1 MKRIRGKIAGVLTA
15 VLLGMAIFPNTVS
28 ATGDIPGETVAENG
42 TENLPADPAG
52 TDEGTEPVDET
63 AEPDVQQPEGEP
75 DTQNPDAQEVQNP
88 EESGEPAAQS
98 LEDGTEGEP
107 EAEAPGLINYIGIDL
122 PYVQAP
128 AEQKLAVSYG
138 DGTENV
144 TDAKLVCARPDG
156 SEMEFGLTNREESL
170 YLFGRTFEESE
181 AGVYKLLR
189 FVYVQDGAE
198 QVINLPDIGIDAM
211 FGVNEYYPGYENSE
225 AVDIAEEAGVA
236 APAEEAAAEPAAL
249 AAMEEAGVTP
259 EEVEVSVVS
268 VDVNDVGSAETDV
281 EKTLETVAEEVD
293 TDQKVSKNSGVGFAD
308 TAAAVLSSVA
318 DIVLP
323 ASTAKA
329 AENKVVVLDPG
340 HGGSDGGA
348 SANGLTEKNLTLKI
362 AQYCKAELEGYGGV
376 TVYMT
381 RTGDKAVGLTER
393 VNMAKSWGADVFVS
407 LHINSATASAKGVEV
422 WYPNKNYRPDINKK
436 GKELAEYILNEL
448 TDLGLNNRGV
458 KDKDYQSSDGSDP
471 VKYPDGSL
479 ADHYS
484 VIRDSKRA
492 GFPGIIVEHAF
503 ITNTQDAQL
512 LAQDSKLKQMGIAD
526 ATGIANFLGLSKGTS
541 VRVTN
546 QNDFAGTADIKAN
559 GLGSNGK
566 VKVTHQS
573 TGTTKKYSLSSG
585 TGTIQFKVSDFGNGR
600 GSYLVEGQ
608 NSSGRVLHTTSF
620 NMADTSCN
628 VYVDPVGN
636 DREYK
641 IVAKFNGK
649 TPSGISAVQIP
660 VWSEENGQDDIVWYT
675 AKEVSDGKWQVTVD
689 VSNHRS
695 AGNYIVHTYALMSD
709 GKTQNFLGSTSFN
722 VSAPSVE
729 PTLTAATDNYDEKA
743 GTFDVIIKNVNSS
756 AGVSKVQVPVW
767 CAADQSD
774 IHWYE
779 AKKQSNGDYK
789 VTVDAANHGYAAG
802 NYSIHIYVTSR
813 NGVMTF
819 AGTAPGVNVKA
830 VERDM
835 KITAEDTNG
844 KETKYQLAAANAS
857 SLGSVKAVQFATW
870 SEEGG
875 QDDIRW
881 YNGSKGAS
889 GKWTATADIK
899 NHKTAGKYNVHVYVT
914 LSNGSMKFL
923 GSTSFTVSKP
933 TLSVVSGGYDKGK
946 GTFDVTITNVASVSG
961 VEKIQ
966 IPVWCAKNQSDIKWY
981 DAQKQSNGSY
991 KATVRMSNH
1000 GYSVG
1005 KYQVHTYITAGN
1017 GVMSF
1022 GGAAASVDVT
1032 LPEVDITASDLDG
1045 SGTKYALRASNTD
1058 IFGAIRGVQFATW
1071 SVENGQDDLR
1081 WYSGVKNT
1089 SGQWAATAE
1098 VKNHGSAGRYN
1109 VHVYATLADGRLSF
1123 LGATFFDVPKASVS
1137 GIKVEGYDT
1146 ASGAFKVVVSG
1157 AKAPGGVS
1165 NVQVPVWCA
1174 SNQSDIKWYDAKK
1187 QSDGTYVANV
1197 SPTNHKNSSGLY
1209 KIHVYITSGSG
1220 TLSFVGN
1227 TSQMVDAVKTPIM
1240 GASSTTVSQMVAYYK
1255 QSKFTY
1261 PNLAL
1266 GKGGAG
1272 TLEEFCK
1279 IFLEEANA
1287 EGVRA
1292 EVAFAQSMKET
1303 GWLQFNGSIVK
1314 IDQFNFAG
1322 LGALDGNATGNCASF
1337 KNVREGIRAQIQ
1349 HLKAYASTDPLKNT
1363 CVDPRFDKVKRGCAP
1378 YVEWLGQKENPNG
1391 YGWATDPTYGS
1402 SLAGMIRK
1410 LITM

>member
-1 MKRIRGKIAGVLTA
+1 
-15 VLLGMAIFPNTVS
+15 
-28 ATGDIPGETVAENG
+28 
-42 TENLPADPAG
+42 
-52 TDEGTEPVDET
+52 
-63 AEPDVQQPEGEP
+63 
-75 DTQNPDAQEVQNP
+75 
-88 EESGEPAAQS
+88 
-98 LEDGTEGEP
+98 
-107 EAEAPGLINYIGIDL
+107 
-122 PYVQAP
+122 
-128 AEQKLAVSYG
+128 
-138 DGTENV
+138 
-144 TDAKLVCARPDG
+144 
-156 SEMEFGLTNREESL
+156 
-170 YLFGRTFEESE
+170 
-181 AGVYKLLR
+181 
-189 FVYVQDGAE
+189 
-198 QVINLPDIGIDAM
+198 
-211 FGVNEYYPGYENSE
+211 
-225 AVDIAEEAGVA
+225 
-236 APAEEAAAEPAAL
+236 
-249 AAMEEAGVTP
+249 
-259 EEVEVSVVS
+259 
-268 VDVNDVGSAETDV
+268 
-281 EKTLETVAEEVD
+281 
-293 TDQKVSKNSGVGFAD
+293 
-308 TAAAVLSSVA
+308 
-318 DIVLP
+318 
-323 ASTAKA
+323 
-329 AENKVVVLDPG
+329 
-340 HGGSDGGA
+340 
-348 SANGLTEKNLTLKI
+348 
-362 AQYCKAELEGYGGV
+362 
-376 TVYMT
+376 
-381 RTGDKAVGLTER
+381 
-393 VNMAKSWGADVFVS
+393 
-407 LHINSATASAKGVEV
+407 
-422 WYPNKNYRPDINKK
+422 
-436 GKELAEYILNEL
+436 
-448 TDLGLNNRGV
+448 
-458 KDKDYQSSDGSDP
+458 
-471 VKYPDGSL
+471 
-479 ADHYS
+479 
-484 VIRDSKRA
+484 
-492 GFPGIIVEHAF
+492 
-503 ITNTQDAQL
+503 
-512 LAQDSKLKQMGIAD
+512 
-526 ATGIANFLGLSKGTS
+526 
-541 VRVTN
+541 
-546 QNDFAGTADIKAN
+546 
-559 GLGSNGK
+559 
-566 VKVTHQS
+566 
-573 TGTTKKYSLSSG
+573 SSG

-660 VWSEENGQDDIVWYT
+660 VWSEENGQDDIVWYS

-729 PTLTAATDNYDEKA
+729 PTITAATDNYDEKA

-844 KETKYQLAAANAS
+844 KETKYQLTAANAS

-1174 SNQSDIKWYDAKK
+1174 SNQSDIKWYEAKK

-1337 KNVREGIRAQIQ
+1337 KNVREGVRAQIQ

>member
-1 MKRIRGKIAGVLTA
+1 M
-15 VLLGMAIFPNTVS
+15 
-28 ATGDIPGETVAENG
+28 
-42 TENLPADPAG
+42 
-52 TDEGTEPVDET
+52 
-63 AEPDVQQPEGEP
+63 
-75 DTQNPDAQEVQNP
+75 
-88 EESGEPAAQS
+88 
-98 LEDGTEGEP
+98 
-107 EAEAPGLINYIGIDL
+107 
-122 PYVQAP
+122 
-128 AEQKLAVSYG
+128 
-138 DGTENV
+138 
-144 TDAKLVCARPDG
+144 
-156 SEMEFGLTNREESL
+156 
-170 YLFGRTFEESE
+170 
-181 AGVYKLLR
+181 
-189 FVYVQDGAE
+189 
-198 QVINLPDIGIDAM
+198 
-211 FGVNEYYPGYENSE
+211 
-225 AVDIAEEAGVA
+225 
-236 APAEEAAAEPAAL
+236 
-249 AAMEEAGVTP
+249 
-259 EEVEVSVVS
+259 
-268 VDVNDVGSAETDV
+268 
-281 EKTLETVAEEVD
+281 
-293 TDQKVSKNSGVGFAD
+293 
-308 TAAAVLSSVA
+308 
-318 DIVLP
+318 
-323 ASTAKA
+323 
-329 AENKVVVLDPG
+329 VVLDPG

>member
-15 VLLGMAIFPNTVS
+15 VLLGMAIFPNTVA
-28 ATGDIPGETVAENG
+28 ATGELPGETVAEGG

-52 TDEGTEPVDET
+52 TDEGTAPVDEAGGPIAAPD
-63 AEPDVQQPEGEP
+63 AEQPETQEP
-75 DTQNPDAQEVQNP
+75 QNP
-88 EESGEPAAQS
+88 EESGEPDAQS
-98 LEDGTEGEP
+98 LEGEGEP
-107 EAEAPGLINYIGIDL
+107 EAAASGLINYIGIDL

-144 TDAKLVCARPDG
+144 TDAKLICAKPDG
-156 SEMEFGLTNREESL
+156 SEMELGLTNREESL
-170 YLFGRTFEESE
+170 YLFGHTFEESE

-198 QVINLPDIGIDAM
+198 QAINLPDIGINAM
-211 FGVNEYYPGYENSE
+211 FGVNEYYPGYESSE

-236 APAEEAAAEPAAL
+236 APAEASAEPAAL
-249 AAMEEAGVTP
+249 AEMEEAGVTP

-281 EKTLETVAEEVD
+281 EETLEKAADDVGA
-293 TDQKVSKNSGVGFAD
+293 DQKVSKKSGNGLAD

-318 DIVLP
+318 DIIMP

-329 AENKVVVLDPG
+329 AGNKVVVLDPG

-348 SANGLTEKNLTLKI
+348 SANNLVEKNLTLKI
-362 AQYCKAELEGYGGV
+362 AKYCKEELEAYGGV

-381 RTGDKAVGLTER
+381 RTSDKAVGLTER
-393 VNMAKSWGADVFVS
+393 VNMAKNWGADVFVS
-407 LHINSATASAKGVEV
+407 LHINSAVASAKGVEV
-422 WYPNKNYRPDINKK
+422 WYPNSNYNPTVHKN
-436 GKELAEYILNEL
+436 GKELATYILDEL
-448 TDLGLNNRGV
+448 TDLGLYDRGI
-458 KDKDYQSSDGSDP
+458 KYKDYQSSDGSAP

-479 ADHYS
+479 ADYYS

-503 ITNTQDAQL
+503 ITNTEDAQM

-526 ATGIANFLGLSKGTS
+526 ATGIANYLGLSKGTS

-573 TGTTKKYSLSSG
+573 TGKTKRYSLSSG
-585 TGTIQFKVSDFGNGR
+585 NGTIQFKVSDFSNAR

-608 NSSGRVLHTTSF
+608 NSNGRVLHSTSF

-641 IVAKFNGK
+641 IVAKFSGK
-649 TPSGISAVQIP
+649 TPSGVSAVQVP
-660 VWSEENGQDDIVWYT
+660 VWSEENGQDDIRWY
-675 AKEVSDGKWQVTVD
+675 AAREVSNGNWQVTVD

-695 AGNYIVHTYALMSD
+695 AGNYVVHTYALMSD
-709 GKTQNFLGSTSFN
+709 GKTQNFLGATSFN
-722 VSAPSVE
+722 VSTPAVA
-729 PTLTAATDNYDEKA
+729 PTLTATTENYDEKA
-743 GTFDVIIKNVNSS
+743 GTFDVIIKNVSSS
-756 AGVSKVQVPVW
+756 AGVKEVHVPVW

-774 IHWYE
+774 IHWYT

-802 NYSIHIYVTSR
+802 NYTIHVYVTSG
-813 NGVMTF
+813 NGVMSF
-819 AGTAPGVNVKA
+819 GGTAPGVNVKA

-835 KITAEDTNG
+835 KITAVDTDG
-844 KETKYQLAAANAS
+844 KEMKYQLTAANAG
-857 SLGSVKAVQFATW
+857 SLGSVKTVQFATW

-881 YNGSKGAS
+881 YNGNKGAS

-899 NHKTAGKYNVHVYVT
+899 NHKTAGRYNVHVYVT

-923 GSTSFTVSKP
+923 GSTTFTVSKP

-946 GTFDVTITNVASVSG
+946 GIFDVTITNVASVSG

-981 DAQKQSNGSY
+981 DAERQKNGSY

-1005 KYQVHTYITAGN
+1005 QYQVHTYITAGN
-1017 GVMSF
+1017 GVMAF
-1022 GGAAASVDVT
+1022 GGAAAAVDVT
-1032 LPEVDITASDLDG
+1032 LPKVDITASDLDG
-1045 SGTKYALRASNTD
+1045 NGTNYALRASNTD

-1071 SVENGQDDLR
+1071 SVENGQDDIR
-1081 WYSGVKNT
+1081 WYSGTKNA
-1089 SGQWAATAE
+1089 SGQWAATAN

-1123 LGATFFDVPKASVS
+1123 LGSTVFDVPKASVS
-1137 GIKVEGYDT
+1137 GIKVEGYNSE
-1146 ASGAFKVVVSG
+1146 SGAFKVVVSG
-1157 AKAPGGVS
+1157 AKAPAGVA

-1174 SNQSDIKWYDAKK
+1174 ANQNDIKWYEAKK

-1197 SPTNHKNSSGLY
+1197 SPANHKSNSGLY
-1209 KIHVYITSGSG
+1209 KIHVYVTAGNG

-1227 TSQMVDAVKTPIM
+1227 TSQMVNVTKTPIM
-1240 GASSTTVSQMVAYYK
+1240 GESSTTVNQMVAYFK
-1255 QSKFTY
+1255 QSKHTY
-1261 PNLAL
+1261 PSLAL

-1272 TLEEFCK
+1272 TLEQFCQ
-1279 IFLEEANA
+1279 IYLEEAAA

-1303 GWLQFNGSIVK
+1303 GWLQFEGSIVK
-1314 IDQFNFAG
+1314 IEQFNFAG
-1322 LGALDGNATGNCASF
+1322 LGAEDGNPTGKCESF
-1337 KNVREGIRAQIQ
+1337 KDIRQGVRAQIQ
-1349 HLKAYASTDPLKNT
+1349 HLKAYASTDPLNNA
-1363 CVDPRFDKVKRGCAP
+1363 CVDARFKYVKRGCAP

-1391 YGWATDPTYGS
+1391 YGWATDATYGS
-1402 SLAGMIRK
+1402 SIAGMIKK

>member
-1 MKRIRGKIAGVLTA
+1 
-15 VLLGMAIFPNTVS
+15 
-28 ATGDIPGETVAENG
+28 
-42 TENLPADPAG
+42 
-52 TDEGTEPVDET
+52 
-63 AEPDVQQPEGEP
+63 
-75 DTQNPDAQEVQNP
+75 
-88 EESGEPAAQS
+88 
-98 LEDGTEGEP
+98 
-107 EAEAPGLINYIGIDL
+107 
-122 PYVQAP
+122 
-128 AEQKLAVSYG
+128 
-138 DGTENV
+138 
-144 TDAKLVCARPDG
+144 
-156 SEMEFGLTNREESL
+156 
-170 YLFGRTFEESE
+170 
-181 AGVYKLLR
+181 
-189 FVYVQDGAE
+189 
-198 QVINLPDIGIDAM
+198 
-211 FGVNEYYPGYENSE
+211 
-225 AVDIAEEAGVA
+225 
-236 APAEEAAAEPAAL
+236 
-249 AAMEEAGVTP
+249 
-259 EEVEVSVVS
+259 
-268 VDVNDVGSAETDV
+268 
-281 EKTLETVAEEVD
+281 
-293 TDQKVSKNSGVGFAD
+293 
-308 TAAAVLSSVA
+308 
-318 DIVLP
+318 
-323 ASTAKA
+323 
-329 AENKVVVLDPG
+329 
-340 HGGSDGGA
+340 
-348 SANGLTEKNLTLKI
+348 
-362 AQYCKAELEGYGGV
+362 
-376 TVYMT
+376 
-381 RTGDKAVGLTER
+381 
-393 VNMAKSWGADVFVS
+393 MAK
-407 LHINSATASAKGVEV
+407 
-422 WYPNKNYRPDINKK
+422 
-436 GKELAEYILNEL
+436 YILDEL
-448 TDLGLNNRGV
+448 TDLGLYDRGV
-458 KDKDYQSSDGSDP
+458 KYKDYQSSDGSAP

-479 ADHYS
+479 ADYYS

-503 ITNTQDAQL
+503 ITNTEDAQM

-526 ATGIANFLGLSKGTS
+526 ATGIANYLGLSKGTS

-559 GLGSNGK
+559 GLGTNGK
-566 VKVTHQS
+566 VKVTHQA
-573 TGTTKKYSLSSG
+573 TGTTKRYSLSSG

-649 TPSGISAVQIP
+649 TPSGISAVKIP

-709 GKTQNFLGSTSFN
+709 GKTLNLLGATSFN
-722 VSAPSVE
+722 VSAPSVA
-729 PTLTAATDNYDEKA
+729 PTLTATTENYDEKA
-743 GTFDVIIKNVNSS
+743 GTFDVIIKNVSSS
-756 AGVSKVQVPVW
+756 AGVKEVHVPVW

-774 IHWYE
+774 IHWYT

-802 NYSIHIYVTSR
+802 NYTIHVYVTSG

-819 AGTAPGVNVKA
+819 GGTAPGVNVKA

-835 KITAEDTNG
+835 KITAVDTDG
-844 KETKYQLAAANAS
+844 KEMKYQLTAANAS

-899 NHKTAGKYNVHVYVT
+899 NHKTAGRYNVHVYVT

-923 GSTSFTVSKP
+923 GSTTFTVSKP

-981 DAQKQSNGSY
+981 DAERQKNGSY

-1017 GVMSF
+1017 GVMAF
-1022 GGAAASVDVT
+1022 GGAAAAVDVT
-1032 LPEVDITASDLDG
+1032 LPKVDITASDLDG
-1045 SGTKYALRASNTD
+1045 NGTNYALRASNTD

-1071 SVENGQDDLR
+1071 SVENGQDDIR
-1081 WYSGVKNT
+1081 WYSGTKNA
-1089 SGQWAATAE
+1089 SGQWAATAN

-1123 LGATFFDVPKASVS
+1123 LGSTVFDVPKASVS
-1137 GIKVEGYDT
+1137 GIKVEGYNSE
-1146 ASGAFKVVVSG
+1146 SGAFKVVVSG
-1157 AKAPGGVS
+1157 AKAPAGVA

-1174 SNQSDIKWYDAKK
+1174 ANQNDIKWYEAKK

-1197 SPTNHKNSSGLY
+1197 SPANHKSNSGLY
-1209 KIHVYITSGSG
+1209 KIHVYVTAGNG

-1227 TSQMVDAVKTPIM
+1227 TSQMVNVTKTPIM
-1240 GASSTTVSQMVAYYK
+1240 GESSTTVKQMVAYFK
-1255 QSKFTY
+1255 QSKHTY
-1261 PNLAL
+1261 PSLAL

-1272 TLEEFCK
+1272 TLEQFCQ
-1279 IFLEEANA
+1279 IYLEEAAA

-1303 GWLQFNGSIVK
+1303 GWLQFKGSIVK
-1314 IDQFNFAG
+1314 IEQFNFAG
-1322 LGALDGNATGNCASF
+1322 LGAEDGNPTGKCESF
-1337 KNVREGIRAQIQ
+1337 KDIRQGVRAQIQ
-1349 HLKAYASTDPLKNT
+1349 HLKAYASTDPLNNA
-1363 CVDPRFDKVKRGCAP
+1363 CVDARFKYVKRGCAP

-1391 YGWATDPTYGS
+1391 YGWATDATYGS
-1402 SLAGMIRK
+1402 SIAGMIKK

>member
-15 VLLGMAIFPNTVS
+15 VLLGMAIFPNTVA
-28 ATGDIPGETVAENG
+28 ATGELPGETVAEGG

-52 TDEGTEPVDET
+52 TDEGTAPVDEAGGPIAAPD
-63 AEPDVQQPEGEP
+63 AEQPETQEP
-75 DTQNPDAQEVQNP
+75 QNP
-88 EESGEPAAQS
+88 EESGEPDAQS
-98 LEDGTEGEP
+98 LEGEGEGEP
-107 EAEAPGLINYIGIDL
+107 EAAVPGLINYIGIDL

-144 TDAKLVCARPDG
+144 TDAKLICAKPDG
-156 SEMEFGLTNREESL
+156 SEMELGLTNREESL
-170 YLFGRTFEESE
+170 YLFGHTFEESE

-198 QVINLPDIGIDAM
+198 QVINLPDIGINAM
-211 FGVNEYYPGYENSE
+211 FGVNEYYPGYESSE

-236 APAEEAAAEPAAL
+236 APAEASAEPAAL
-249 AAMEEAGVTP
+249 AELEEAGVTP

-281 EKTLETVAEEVD
+281 EETLETVAEEVD

-362 AQYCKAELEGYGGV
+362 AQYCKAELEAYGGV

-381 RTGDKAVGLTER
+381 RTSDKAVGLTER
-393 VNMAKSWGADVFVS
+393 VNMAKNWGADVFVS
-407 LHINSATASAKGVEV
+407 LHINSAVASAKGVEV
-422 WYPNKNYRPDINKK
+422 WYPNSNYNSTVHKN
-436 GKELAEYILNEL
+436 GKELAKYILDEL
-448 TDLGLNNRGV
+448 TDLGLYDRGV
-458 KDKDYQSSDGSDP
+458 KYKDYQSSDGSAP

-479 ADHYS
+479 ADYYS

-503 ITNTQDAQL
+503 ITNTEDAQM

-526 ATGIANFLGLSKGTS
+526 ATGIANYLGLSKGTS

-573 TGTTKKYSLSSG
+573 TGKSKRYSLSSG
-585 TGTIQFKVSDFGNGR
+585 TGTIQFKVSDFGNAR

-608 NSSGRVLHTTSF
+608 NSNGRVLHSTSF

-628 VYVDPVGN
+628 VYVDPAGN
-636 DREYK
+636 GREYK
-641 IVAKFNGK
+641 IVAKFNEK
-649 TPSGISAVQIP
+649 TPSGISAVQVP
-660 VWSEENGQDDIVWYT
+660 VWSEENGQDDIIWYS
-675 AKEVSDGKWQVTVD
+675 AKEVSSGNWQITVD

-695 AGNYIVHTYALMSD
+695 AGNYVVHSYALMSD
-709 GKTQNFLGSTSFN
+709 GRTQNFLGATSFN
-722 VSAPSVE
+722 VSTPAVA
-729 PTLTAATDNYDEKA
+729 PTLTATTENYDEKA
-743 GTFDVIIKNVNSS
+743 GTFDVIIKNVSSS
-756 AGVSKVQVPVW
+756 AGVKEVHVPVW

-774 IHWYE
+774 IHWYT

-802 NYSIHIYVTSR
+802 NYTIHVYVTSG

-819 AGTAPGVNVKA
+819 GGTAPGVNVKA

-835 KITAEDTNG
+835 KITAVDTDG
-844 KETKYQLAAANAS
+844 KEMKYQLTAANAS

-899 NHKTAGKYNVHVYVT
+899 NHKTAGRYNVHVYVT

-923 GSTSFTVSKP
+923 GSTTFTVSKP

-981 DAQKQSNGSY
+981 DAERQKNGSY

-1017 GVMSF
+1017 GVMAF
-1022 GGAAASVDVT
+1022 GGAAAAVDVT
-1032 LPEVDITASDLDG
+1032 LPKVDITASDLDG
-1045 SGTKYALRASNTD
+1045 NGTNYALRASNTD

-1071 SVENGQDDLR
+1071 SVENGQDDIR
-1081 WYSGVKNT
+1081 WYSGTKNA
-1089 SGQWAATAE
+1089 SGQWAATAN

-1123 LGATFFDVPKASVS
+1123 LGSTVFDVPKASVS
-1137 GIKVEGYDT
+1137 GIKVEGYNSE
-1146 ASGAFKVVVSG
+1146 SGAFKVVVSG
-1157 AKAPGGVS
+1157 AKAPAGVA

-1174 SNQSDIKWYDAKK
+1174 ANQNDIKWYEAKK

-1197 SPTNHKNSSGLY
+1197 SPANHKSNSGLY
-1209 KIHVYITSGSG
+1209 KIHVYVTAGNG

-1227 TSQMVDAVKTPIM
+1227 TSQMVNVTKTPIM
-1240 GASSTTVSQMVAYYK
+1240 GESSTTVNQMVAYFK
-1255 QSKFTY
+1255 QSKHTY
-1261 PNLAL
+1261 PSLAL

-1272 TLEEFCK
+1272 TLEQFCQ
-1279 IFLEEANA
+1279 IYLEEAAA

-1303 GWLQFNGSIVK
+1303 GWLQFEGSIVK
-1314 IDQFNFAG
+1314 IEQFNFAG
-1322 LGALDGNATGNCASF
+1322 LGAEDGNPTGKCESF
-1337 KNVREGIRAQIQ
+1337 KDIRQGVRAQIQ
-1349 HLKAYASTDPLKNT
+1349 HLKAYASTDPLNNA
-1363 CVDPRFDKVKRGCAP
+1363 CVDARFKYVKRGCAP

-1391 YGWATDPTYGS
+1391 YGWATDATYGS
-1402 SLAGMIRK
+1402 SIAGMIKK

>member
-15 VLLGMAIFPNTVS
+15 VLLGMAIFPNTVA
-28 ATGDIPGETVAENG
+28 ATGELPGETVAEGG
-42 TENLPADPAG
+42 TENLPADPSG
-52 TDEGTEPVDET
+52 TDEGTAPVDE
-63 AEPDVQQPEGEP
+63 AGEPIAAPDAEP
-75 DTQNPDAQEVQNP
+75 DTQSPDAQEPQNP
-88 EESGEPAAQS
+88 EESGEPEAQS

-107 EAEAPGLINYIGIDL
+107 EVETPGLINYIGVDL

-144 TDAKLVCARPDG
+144 TDAKLICVKPDG
-156 SEMEFGLTNREESL
+156 SEMELGLTNREESL

-198 QVINLPDIGIDAM
+198 QVINLPDIGINAM

-225 AVDIAEEAGVA
+225 AVDIAEESGTAV
-236 APAEEAAAEPAAL
+236 PAEASAEPAAL
-249 AAMEEAGVTP
+249 AEMEEAGVTP

-281 EKTLETVAEEVD
+281 EETLETVAEEVD

-362 AQYCKAELEGYGGV
+362 AQYCKAELEAYGGV

-381 RTGDKAVGLTER
+381 RTSDKAVGLTER
-393 VNMAKSWGADVFVS
+393 VNMAKNWGADVFVS
-407 LHINSATASAKGVEV
+407 LHINSAVASAKGVEV
-422 WYPNKNYRPDINKK
+422 WYPNSNYNSTVHKN
-436 GKELAEYILNEL
+436 GKELAKYILDEL
-448 TDLGLNNRGV
+448 TDLGLYDRGV
-458 KDKDYQSSDGSDP
+458 KYKDYQSSDGSAP

-479 ADHYS
+479 ADYYS

-503 ITNTQDAQL
+503 ITNTEDAQM

-526 ATGIANFLGLSKGTS
+526 ATGIANYLGLSKGTS

-573 TGTTKKYSLSSG
+573 TGKTKRYSLSSG
-585 TGTIQFKVSDFGNGR
+585 SGTIQFKVSDFGNAR

-608 NSSGRVLHTTSF
+608 NSNGRVLHSTSF

-636 DREYK
+636 GREYK
-641 IVAKFNGK
+641 IVAKFNEK

-660 VWSEENGQDDIVWYT
+660 VWSEENGQDDLIWYS
-675 AKEVSDGKWQVTVD
+675 AKEVSSGNWQITVD

-695 AGNYIVHTYALMSD
+695 AGNYVVHSYALMSD
-709 GKTQNFLGSTSFN
+709 GRTQNFLGATSFN
-722 VSAPSVE
+722 VSTPAVA
-729 PTLTAATDNYDEKA
+729 PTLTATTENYDEKA
-743 GTFDVIIKNVNSS
+743 GTFDVIIKNVSSS
-756 AGVSKVQVPVW
+756 AGVKEVHVPVW

-774 IHWYE
+774 IHWYT

-802 NYSIHIYVTSR
+802 NYTIHVYVTSG

-819 AGTAPGVNVKA
+819 GGTAPGVNVKA

-835 KITAEDTNG
+835 KITAVDTDG
-844 KETKYQLAAANAS
+844 KEMKYQLTAANAS

-899 NHKTAGKYNVHVYVT
+899 NHKTAGRYNVHVYVT

-923 GSTSFTVSKP
+923 GSTTFTVSKP

-946 GTFDVTITNVASVSG
+946 GIFDVTITNVASVSG

-981 DAQKQSNGSY
+981 DAERQKNGSY

-1017 GVMSF
+1017 GVMAF
-1022 GGAAASVDVT
+1022 GGAAAAVDVT
-1032 LPEVDITASDLDG
+1032 LPKVDITASDLDG
-1045 SGTKYALRASNTD
+1045 NGTNYALRASNTD

-1071 SVENGQDDLR
+1071 SVENGQDDIR
-1081 WYSGVKNT
+1081 WYSGTKNA
-1089 SGQWAATAE
+1089 SGQWAATAN

-1123 LGATFFDVPKASVS
+1123 LGSTVFDVPKASVS
-1137 GIKVEGYDT
+1137 GIKVEGYNSE
-1146 ASGAFKVVVSG
+1146 SGAFKVVVSG
-1157 AKAPGGVS
+1157 AKAPAGVA

-1174 SNQSDIKWYDAKK
+1174 ANQNDIKWYEAKK

-1197 SPTNHKNSSGLY
+1197 SPANHKSNSGLY
-1209 KIHVYITSGSG
+1209 KIHVYVTAGNG

-1227 TSQMVDAVKTPIM
+1227 TSQMVNVTKTPIM
-1240 GASSTTVSQMVAYYK
+1240 GESSTTVKQMVAYFK
-1255 QSKFTY
+1255 QSKHTY
-1261 PNLAL
+1261 PSLAL

-1272 TLEEFCK
+1272 TLEQFCQ
-1279 IFLEEANA
+1279 IYLEEAAA

-1303 GWLQFNGSIVK
+1303 GWLQFKGSIVK
-1314 IDQFNFAG
+1314 IEQFNFAG
-1322 LGALDGNATGNCASF
+1322 LGAEDGNPTGKCESF
-1337 KNVREGIRAQIQ
+1337 KDIRQGVRAQIQ
-1349 HLKAYASTDPLKNT
+1349 HLKAYASTDPLNNA
-1363 CVDPRFDKVKRGCAP
+1363 CVDARFKYVKRGCAP

-1391 YGWATDPTYGS
+1391 YGWATDATYGS
-1402 SLAGMIRK
+1402 SIAGMIKK

>member
-1 MKRIRGKIAGVLTA
+1 M
-15 VLLGMAIFPNTVS
+15 
-28 ATGDIPGETVAENG
+28 
-42 TENLPADPAG
+42 
-52 TDEGTEPVDET
+52 
-63 AEPDVQQPEGEP
+63 
-75 DTQNPDAQEVQNP
+75 
-88 EESGEPAAQS
+88 
-98 LEDGTEGEP
+98 
-107 EAEAPGLINYIGIDL
+107 
-122 PYVQAP
+122 
-128 AEQKLAVSYG
+128 
-138 DGTENV
+138 
-144 TDAKLVCARPDG
+144 
-156 SEMEFGLTNREESL
+156 
-170 YLFGRTFEESE
+170 
-181 AGVYKLLR
+181 
-189 FVYVQDGAE
+189 
-198 QVINLPDIGIDAM
+198 
-211 FGVNEYYPGYENSE
+211 
-225 AVDIAEEAGVA
+225 
-236 APAEEAAAEPAAL
+236 
-249 AAMEEAGVTP
+249 
-259 EEVEVSVVS
+259 
-268 VDVNDVGSAETDV
+268 
-281 EKTLETVAEEVD
+281 
-293 TDQKVSKNSGVGFAD
+293 
-308 TAAAVLSSVA
+308 
-318 DIVLP
+318 P

-329 AENKVVVLDPG
+329 AGNKVVVLDPG

-362 AQYCKAELEGYGGV
+362 AQYCKAELEAYGGV

-381 RTGDKAVGLTER
+381 RTSDKAVGLTER
-393 VNMAKSWGADVFVS
+393 VNMAKNWGADVFVS
-407 LHINSATASAKGVEV
+407 LHINSAVASAKGVEV
-422 WYPNKNYRPDINKK
+422 WYPNSNYNSTVHKN
-436 GKELAEYILNEL
+436 GKELAKYILDEL
-448 TDLGLNNRGV
+448 TDLGLYDRGV
-458 KDKDYQSSDGSDP
+458 KYKDYQSSDGSAP

-479 ADHYS
+479 ADYYS

-503 ITNTQDAQL
+503 ITNTEDAQM

-526 ATGIANFLGLSKGTS
+526 ATGIANYLGLSKGTS

-559 GLGSNGK
+559 GLGTNGK
-566 VKVTHQS
+566 VKVTHQA
-573 TGTTKKYSLSSG
+573 TGTTKRYSLSSG

-649 TPSGISAVQIP
+649 TPSGISAVKIP

-709 GKTQNFLGSTSFN
+709 GKTLNFLGATSFN
-722 VSAPSVE
+722 VSAPSVA
-729 PTLTAATDNYDEKA
+729 PTLTATTENYDEKA
-743 GTFDVIIKNVNSS
+743 GTFDVIIKNVSSS
-756 AGVSKVQVPVW
+756 AGVKEVHVPVW

-774 IHWYE
+774 IHWYT

-802 NYSIHIYVTSR
+802 NYTIHVYVTSG

-819 AGTAPGVNVKA
+819 GGTAPGVNVKA

-835 KITAEDTNG
+835 KITAVDTDG
-844 KETKYQLAAANAS
+844 KEMKYQLTAANAS

-899 NHKTAGKYNVHVYVT
+899 NHKTAGRYNVHVYVT

-923 GSTSFTVSKP
+923 GSTTFTVSKP

-981 DAQKQSNGSY
+981 DAERQKNGSY

-1017 GVMSF
+1017 GVMAF
-1022 GGAAASVDVT
+1022 GGAAAAVDVT
-1032 LPEVDITASDLDG
+1032 LPKVDITASDLDG
-1045 SGTKYALRASNTD
+1045 NGTNYALRASNTD

-1071 SVENGQDDLR
+1071 SVENGQDDIR
-1081 WYSGVKNT
+1081 WYSGTKNA
-1089 SGQWAATAE
+1089 SGQWAATAN

-1123 LGATFFDVPKASVS
+1123 LGSTVFDVPKASVS
-1137 GIKVEGYDT
+1137 GIKVEGYNSE
-1146 ASGAFKVVVSG
+1146 SGAFKVVVSG
-1157 AKAPGGVS
+1157 AKAPAGVA

-1174 SNQSDIKWYDAKK
+1174 ANQNDIKWYEAKK

-1197 SPTNHKNSSGLY
+1197 SPANHKSNSGLY
-1209 KIHVYITSGSG
+1209 KIHVYVTAGNG

-1227 TSQMVDAVKTPIM
+1227 TSQMVNVTKTPIM
-1240 GASSTTVSQMVAYYK
+1240 GESSTTVKQMVAYFK
-1255 QSKFTY
+1255 QSKHTY
-1261 PNLAL
+1261 PSLAL

-1272 TLEEFCK
+1272 TLEQFCQ
-1279 IFLEEANA
+1279 IYLEEAAA

-1303 GWLQFNGSIVK
+1303 GWLQFKGSIVK
-1314 IDQFNFAG
+1314 IEQFNFAG
-1322 LGALDGNATGNCASF
+1322 LGAEDGNPTGKCESF
-1337 KNVREGIRAQIQ
+1337 KDIRQGVRAQIQ
-1349 HLKAYASTDPLKNT
+1349 HLKAYASTDPLNNA
-1363 CVDPRFDKVKRGCAP
+1363 CVDARFKYVKRGCAP

-1391 YGWATDPTYGS
+1391 YGWATDATYGS
-1402 SLAGMIRK
+1402 SIAGMIKK

>member
-15 VLLGMAIFPNTVS
+15 VLLGMAIFPNTVA
-28 ATGDIPGETVAENG
+28 ATGELPGETVAEGG

-52 TDEGTEPVDET
+52 TDEGVAPVDEAGGPIAAPD
-63 AEPDVQQPEGEP
+63 AEQPETQEP
-75 DTQNPDAQEVQNP
+75 QNP
-88 EESGEPAAQS
+88 EESGEPDAQS
-98 LEDGTEGEP
+98 LEGEGEP
-107 EAEAPGLINYIGIDL
+107 EAAAPGLINYIGIDL

-144 TDAKLVCARPDG
+144 TDAKLICAKPDG
-156 SEMEFGLTNREESL
+156 SEMELGLTNREESL
-170 YLFGRTFEESE
+170 YLFGHTFEESE

-198 QVINLPDIGIDAM
+198 QAINLPDIGINAM
-211 FGVNEYYPGYENSE
+211 FGVNEYYPGYESSE

-236 APAEEAAAEPAAL
+236 APAEASAEPAAL
-249 AAMEEAGVTP
+249 AEMEEAGVTP

-281 EKTLETVAEEVD
+281 EETLEKAADDVGA
-293 TDQKVSKNSGVGFAD
+293 DQKVSKKSGNGLAD

-318 DIVLP
+318 DIIMP

-329 AENKVVVLDPG
+329 AGNKVVVLDPG

-348 SANGLTEKNLTLKI
+348 SANNLVEKNLTLKI
-362 AQYCKAELEGYGGV
+362 AKYCKEELEAYGGV

-381 RTGDKAVGLTER
+381 RTSDKAVGLTER
-393 VNMAKSWGADVFVS
+393 VNMAKNWGADVFVS
-407 LHINSATASAKGVEV
+407 LHINSAVASAKGVEV
-422 WYPNKNYRPDINKK
+422 WYPNSNYNPTVHKN
-436 GKELAEYILNEL
+436 GKELATYILDEL
-448 TDLGLNNRGV
+448 TDLGLYDRGI
-458 KDKDYQSSDGSDP
+458 KYKDYQSSDGSAP

-479 ADHYS
+479 ADYYS

-503 ITNTQDAQL
+503 ITNTEDAQM

-526 ATGIANFLGLSKGTS
+526 ATGIANYLGLSKGTS

-573 TGTTKKYSLSSG
+573 TGKTKRYSLSSG
-585 TGTIQFKVSDFGNGR
+585 NGTIQFKVSDFSNAR

-608 NSSGRVLHTTSF
+608 NSNGRVLHSTSF

-641 IVAKFNGK
+641 IVAKFSGK
-649 TPSGISAVQIP
+649 TPSGVSAVQVP
-660 VWSEENGQDDIVWYT
+660 VWSEENGQDDIRWY
-675 AKEVSDGKWQVTVD
+675 AAREVSNGNWQVTVD

-695 AGNYIVHTYALMSD
+695 AGNYVVHTYALMSD
-709 GKTQNFLGSTSFN
+709 GKTQNFLGATSFN
-722 VSAPSVE
+722 VSTPAVA
-729 PTLTAATDNYDEKA
+729 PTLTATTENYDEKA
-743 GTFDVIIKNVNSS
+743 GTFDVIIKNVSSS
-756 AGVSKVQVPVW
+756 AGVKEVHVPVW

-774 IHWYE
+774 IHWYT

-802 NYSIHIYVTSR
+802 NYTIHVYVTSG
-813 NGVMTF
+813 NGVMSF
-819 AGTAPGVNVKA
+819 GGTAPGVNVKA

-835 KITAEDTNG
+835 KITAVDTDG
-844 KETKYQLAAANAS
+844 KEMKYQLTATNAG

-899 NHKTAGKYNVHVYVT
+899 NHKTAGRYNVHVYVT

-923 GSTSFTVSKP
+923 GSTTFTVSKP

-946 GTFDVTITNVASVSG
+946 GIFDVTITNVASVSG

-981 DAQKQSNGSY
+981 DAERQKNGSY

-1005 KYQVHTYITAGN
+1005 QYQVHTYITAGN
-1017 GVMSF
+1017 GVMAF
-1022 GGAAASVDVT
+1022 GGAAAAVDVT
-1032 LPEVDITASDLDG
+1032 LPKVDITASDLDG
-1045 SGTKYALRASNTD
+1045 NGTNYALRASNTD

-1071 SVENGQDDLR
+1071 SVENGQDDIR
-1081 WYSGVKNT
+1081 WYSGTKNA
-1089 SGQWAATAE
+1089 SGQWAATAN

-1123 LGATFFDVPKASVS
+1123 LGSTVFDVPKASVS
-1137 GIKVEGYDT
+1137 DIKVEGYNT
-1146 ASGAFKVVVSG
+1146 SSGAFKVVVSG

-1165 NVQVPVWCA
+1165 EVQVPVWCA
-1174 SNQSDIKWYDAKK
+1174 ANQNDIKWYKAEK
-1187 QSDGTYVANV
+1187 QSNGTYVANV
-1197 SPTNHKNSSGLY
+1197 NPTNHKNNSGLY
-1209 KIHVYITSGSG
+1209 KIHVYITAGNG
-1220 TLSFVGN
+1220 ALSFVGN
-1227 TSQMVDAVKTPIM
+1227 TSQMVNTTRTPIM
-1240 GASSTTVSQMVAYYK
+1240 GQSSVTKSQMVAYYNK
-1255 QSKFTY
+1255 YSPIKY
-1261 PNLAL
+1261 PSIEL
-1266 GKGGAG
+1266 GAGGAG
-1272 TLEEFCK
+1272 SIDALCQ
-1279 IFLEEANA
+1279 IYIDEAAA

-1292 EVAFAQSMKET
+1292 DVAFAQAMKET
-1303 GWLQFNGSIVK
+1303 GWLKYGGIVK
-1314 IDQFNFAG
+1314 IEQFNFAG
-1322 LGALDGNATGNCASF
+1322 LGALDGNAQGQCASF
-1337 KNVREGIRAQIQ
+1337 KTVQEGVRAQIQ
-1349 HLKAYASTDPLKNT
+1349 HLKAYGSKEPLKNA
-1363 CVDPRFDKVKRGCAP
+1363 CVDPRFDKVTRGSAL
-1378 YVEWLGQKENPNG
+1378 YVEWLGKKENPQG
-1391 YGWATDPTYGS
+1391 LGWATGEGYGFS
-1402 SLAGMIRK
+1402 IVDMIGK
-1410 LITM
+1410 MTAM

>member
-15 VLLGMAIFPNTVS
+15 VLLGMAIFPNTAA
-28 ATGDIPGETVAENG
+28 ATGEISGETVAENG
-42 TENLPADPAG
+42 TENLPADQTG
-52 TDEGTEPVDET
+52 TDDGIAPAAET
-63 AEPDVQQPEGEP
+63 GEPDVQQPDGQA
-75 DTQNPDAQEVQNP
+75 DAQPDAQEPQNP
-88 EESGEPAAQS
+88 EAASQ
-98 LEDGTEGEP
+98 EGES
-107 EAEAPGLINYIGIDL
+107 EAAAPGLINYIGIDQ

-128 AEQKLAVSYG
+128 SEQKIAVSYG

-144 TDAKLVCARPDG
+144 SDAKLICARPDG
-156 SEMEFGLTNREESL
+156 SEMELGLTAREETL

-189 FVYVQDGAE
+189 FVYVQDGTE
-198 QVINLPDIGIDAM
+198 NTINLPDIGIDAM

-236 APAEEAAAEPAAL
+236 EPAAEPAAL
-249 AAMEEAGVTP
+249 AEMEEAGVTP
-259 EEVEVSVVS
+259 EEVEVSIVS
-268 VDVNDVGSAETDV
+268 VDMNDIGSAETDV
-281 EKTLETVAEEVD
+281 EETLEKVADDVD
-293 TDQKVSKNSGVGFAD
+293 TAQKVSRKSGNGLAD
-308 TAAAVLSSVA
+308 TAATVLSSVA
-318 DIVLP
+318 DIVMP

-329 AENKVVVLDPG
+329 AGNKVVVLDPG

-348 SANGLTEKNLTLKI
+348 SANGLVEKNINLKI
-362 AQYCKAELEGYGGV
+362 AQYCKAELEAYGGV

-381 RTGDKAVGLTER
+381 RNDDRDVGLTER
-393 VNMAKSWGADVFVS
+393 VNMAKNWGADVFVS

-422 WYPNKNYRPDINKK
+422 YYPNANYNSTVHKEGKN
-436 GKELAEYILNEL
+436 LAKYILDEL
-448 TDLGLNNRGV
+448 TDLGLYNRGT
-458 KDKDYQSSDGSDP
+458 KTKDYQSSNGSAP

-503 ITNTQDAQL
+503 ISNTQDAQM

-526 ATGIANFLGLSKGTS
+526 ATGIANYLGLSKGTS

-546 QNDFAGTADIKAN
+546 QNDFAGTADIRAN
-559 GLGSNGK
+559 GLGTNGK

-573 TGTTKKYSLSSG
+573 TGKSRRYSLSSG
-585 TGTIQFKVSDFGNGR
+585 SGTVQFKVSDFDNAR

-628 VYVDPVGN
+628 VYVDSLGN
-636 DREYK
+636 EKQYK
-641 IVAKFNGK
+641 ITAKFNGK
-649 TPSGISAVQIP
+649 TPSGVAAVQVP
-660 VWSEENGQDDIVWYT
+660 VWSEENGQDDLRWYS
-675 AKEVSDGKWQVTVD
+675 AKEVSDGNWQVTVD
-689 VSNHRS
+689 ISDHRS

-709 GKTQNFLGSTSFN
+709 GRTQNFLGATSFN
-722 VSAPSVE
+722 VSAPTVE
-729 PTLTAATDNYDEKA
+729 PTLTATTENYNEKA

-756 AGVSKVQVPVW
+756 AGVGKVHVPVW
-767 CAADQSD
+767 CAANQSD
-774 IHWYE
+774 IYWYE
-779 AKKQSNGDYK
+779 AKKQGNGDYK
-789 VTVDAANHGYAAG
+789 VTVDAANHGYATG
-802 NYSIHIYVTSR
+802 NYTIHIYITSG

-819 AGTAPGVNVKA
+819 GGTAPGVNVKA
-830 VERDM
+830 VSQDT

-844 KETKYQLAAANAS
+844 KETKYLLTANAS

-881 YNGSKGAS
+881 YNGSKGSS

-899 NHKTAGKYNVHVYVT
+899 NHKTAGRYNVHAYAT

-923 GSTSFTVSKP
+923 GATTFAVSKP
-933 TLSVVSGGYDKGK
+933 TLSVVSGGYDKSK
-946 GTFDVTITNVASVSG
+946 GTFEVSITNVSSVSG

-966 IPVWCAKNQSDIKWY
+966 VPVWCAKNQSDIKWY
-981 DAQKQSNGSY
+981 DAEKQNNGSY
-991 KATVRMSNH
+991 KVTVRMSNH

-1005 KYQVHTYITAGN
+1005 RYTIHTYVTLGN
-1017 GVMSF
+1017 GVMAF
-1022 GGAAASVDVT
+1022 GGAASGVEVT

-1045 SGTKYALRASNTD
+1045 NGANYALRASNTD
-1058 IFGAIRGVQFATW
+1058 LFGAIRGVQFATW
-1071 SVENGQDDLR
+1071 SVENGQDDIK
-1081 WYSGVKNT
+1081 WYTGTKNP
-1089 SGQWAATAE
+1089 SGQWAATAN

-1123 LGATFFDVPKASVS
+1123 LGATFFDVPKASAS
-1137 GIKVEGYDT
+1137 DIKVEGYDT

-1157 AKAPGGVS
+1157 VKAPAGVAD
-1165 NVQVPVWCA
+1165 VQVPVWCA
-1174 SNQSDIKWYDAKK
+1174 ANQSDIKWYKAEK
-1187 QSDGTYVANV
+1187 QKDGTYVANV
-1197 SPTNHKNSSGLY
+1197 SPTNHKSNSGLY
-1209 KIHVYITSGSG
+1209 KIHVYITAGNG
-1220 TLSFVGN
+1220 TLSFVGS
-1227 TSQMVDAVKTPIM
+1227 TSQMVEAVKTPIM
-1240 GASSTTVSQMVAYYK
+1240 GESSTSVSQMVAYYK
-1255 QSKFTY
+1255 QSNHTY
-1261 PNLAL
+1261 PNLDL

-1303 GWLQFNGSIVK
+1303 GWLQFKNSIVK
-1314 IDQFNFAG
+1314 VDQFNFAG

-1337 KNVREGIRAQIQ
+1337 KTVREGIRAQIQ
-1349 HLKAYASTDPLKNT
+1349 HLKAYASTDSLKNS
-1363 CVDPRFDKVKRGCAP
+1363 CVDPRFHLVKRGSAP

-1391 YGWATDPTYGS
+1391 VGWATDPTYGS
-1402 SLAGMIRK
+1402 SLAGMVRK

>member
-1 MKRIRGKIAGVLTA
+1 
-15 VLLGMAIFPNTVS
+15 
-28 ATGDIPGETVAENG
+28 
-42 TENLPADPAG
+42 
-52 TDEGTEPVDET
+52 
-63 AEPDVQQPEGEP
+63 
-75 DTQNPDAQEVQNP
+75 
-88 EESGEPAAQS
+88 
-98 LEDGTEGEP
+98 
-107 EAEAPGLINYIGIDL
+107 
-122 PYVQAP
+122 
-128 AEQKLAVSYG
+128 
-138 DGTENV
+138 
-144 TDAKLVCARPDG
+144 
-156 SEMEFGLTNREESL
+156 
-170 YLFGRTFEESE
+170 
-181 AGVYKLLR
+181 
-189 FVYVQDGAE
+189 
-198 QVINLPDIGIDAM
+198 
-211 FGVNEYYPGYENSE
+211 
-225 AVDIAEEAGVA
+225 
-236 APAEEAAAEPAAL
+236 
-249 AAMEEAGVTP
+249 
-259 EEVEVSVVS
+259 
-268 VDVNDVGSAETDV
+268 
-281 EKTLETVAEEVD
+281 
-293 TDQKVSKNSGVGFAD
+293 
-308 TAAAVLSSVA
+308 
-318 DIVLP
+318 
-323 ASTAKA
+323 
-329 AENKVVVLDPG
+329 
-340 HGGSDGGA
+340 
-348 SANGLTEKNLTLKI
+348 
-362 AQYCKAELEGYGGV
+362 
-376 TVYMT
+376 MT